1 MFVFSDSYVAPFL
14 VLLLLPAVPSPQ
26 TIRAVQFLY
35 DCSPN
40 SLHSF
45 VLIVVNKSN
54 TMDSH
59 SLVST
64 ELMLLGEIQGKFL

>member
-14 VLLLLPAVPSPQ
+14 VLLLLPAMPSPQ
-26 TIRAVQFLY
+26 TIQAVHFLY
-35 DCSPN
+35 DCSPS
-40 SLHSF
+40 SLLSF

-59 SLVST
+59 SLAST
-64 ELMLLGEIQGKFL
+64 ELMLLGEIQGKLL